1 MTISRRGFLQLA
13 GLTGA
18 AAAVGSPGT
27 ALASTAGGVEPF
39 GLLIDTTKC
48 VGCRGCEIACSEQ
61 NGTKLEA
68 AGDRSI
74 FDHKRKTTTD
84 QYMTVNRAD
93 APGRDGQPRYVK
105 TQCMHCLEPACA
117 SACLARALDKTPE
130 GPVVYHPERCLGCRY
145 CMMACP
151 FELPRFEYDKAI
163 PVIRKCQ
170 ACHDRPGGPACAEAC
185 PSGTLQYGKR
195 AELIEI
201 AKERIYQNPDKY
213 LHHVYGEH
221 EAGGTSVL
229 YLADVAFEKLGLKSP
244 EKLGDR
250 GYPELTS
257 GVLGVL
263 PFVMTLWPPLL
274 MGIYTFAKEREEKVA
289 AEKGADSR
297 EAKHE

>member
-1 MTISRRGFLQLA
+1 MTISRRGFLKLA

-18 AAAVGSPGT
+18 AAAVGSPGQ
-27 ALASTAGGVEPF
+27 ALATVGSGTEAC

-48 VGCRGCEIACSEQ
+48 VGCRGCEVACAGQ
-61 NGTKLEA
+61 NDLQVESC
-68 AGDRSI
+68 GDRSV
-74 FDHKRKTTTD
+74 FDQKRKTSTD
-84 QYMTVNRAD
+84 HFMTVNRAEV
-93 APGRDGQPRYVK
+93 PGKDGQPRYVK

-130 GPVVYHPERCLGCRY
+130 GPVVYHADRCLGCRY

-151 FELPRFEYDKAI
+151 FELPRFEYQKAV

-170 ACHDRPGGPACAEAC
+170 ACYGREGGPACAEAC
-185 PSGTLQYGKR
+185 PSGAIKFGKR
-195 AELIEI
+195 AGLLDE
-201 AKERIYQNPDKY
+201 AKQRIYQSPDKY

-244 EKLGDR
+244 EKLGVR
-250 GYPELTS
+250 SYPELTS
-257 GVLGVL
+257 GVLGVI

-289 AEKGADSR
+289 AEKAADHS
-297 EAKHE
+297 EAKHD